1 MSSSVSPSTPFILRP
16 VATSLL
22 MVAIVLAGLMGLKF
36 LPLSALPQVD
46 YPTIQVQTLYPG
58 ASPDVMAQT
67 VTAPLER
74 QFGQMA
80 GLTRLSSTSAAGVSI
95 VTLQFGLGITLD
107 VAEQEVQA
115 AINAGGSL
123 LPADLPAPPVYA
135 KVNPADAPVLTLAIT
150 SDTLP
155 LTEVQNIVNTRLALK
170 ISQVTGVGL
179 VSLSG
184 GQRPAVRIQADTR
197 ALASYGLALDSLRTA
212 ITAANANGAKGSI
225 DGPTRAYTI
234 NSNDQLLAAADYK
247 NLIIAYRNGAA
258 IRVSDVAQVVDSA
271 ENIKL
276 GAWSGG
282 DCSTPSASVPSSSGD
297 DCIGATRRQ
306 LTPAII
312 LNVQRQP
319 GANVI
324 ATVDAIK
331 AKLPD
336 LQAGLPTSLKVVVLS
351 DRTTG
356 IRASVLHVAIELVL
370 AVVLVVLVIFVF
382 LRSVRATVIASLAVP
397 ISLIGTCGAMYLL
410 GYSLNNLSL
419 MALTI
424 ATGFVVDDAIVMIE
438 NISRYIE
445 EGEEP
450 MAAALKGASQI
461 GFTIISL
468 TVSLIAVLIPLLFM
482 GDVVGRLFREFA
494 VTLAITILI
503 SAVVSLTLVP
513 MMSAR
518 WLKRAP
524 TRVASRTSL
533 PPEGALRLRPGEA
546 GSAALA
552 GWGPAPAVALSPRE
566 RESEDG
572 RWGARMQKVF
582 DNVIH
587 QYDSALTWVFR
598 RQSLTLFV
606 ALVTLLLTVL
616 LYVLIPKGL
625 FPTQDTGQLQAR
637 VETAQS
643 VSYARMS
650 GLQQAAAKAILEDPD
665 VDTLSSFIGVDAAN
679 NTMLHTGRMLINLKR
694 SRTTSQAATM
704 DRLRERV
711 GKIAGVTLYL
721 QPTQDLTIDAETGP
735 TQYRVSIEGSD
746 NHQVVEWAN
755 KLVVRMRE
763 LGTLRNV
770 ASDAGSSGASAYIT
784 VDRDTAA
791 RLAITTSSIDDA
803 LYSAFG
809 QRIVST
815 IFTETN
821 QYRVILEAM
830 PDQLATPASL
840 GDLQLKTGAGGTTP
854 LSAIATIKE
863 QPAPLQVTHV
873 AQYPATTLGF
883 DTASGVSLGK
893 AVDQIRQAALDIS
906 MPASVS
912 MTFLGAAGAY
922 QNSLSSQLWLILA
935 AVVCVYIV
943 LGVLYESYIHPLT
956 ILSTLPSA
964 GVGALLALMISG
976 SDLGVIGIIGIIL
989 LIGIVKKNAIMMID
1003 FAIDAERNQGKS
1015 AQEAIHQAALLR
1027 FRPILMTTLAALFAA
1042 VPLMLGWGEGAELRR
1057 PLGLAIFGG
1066 LIVSQVLTL
1075 FTTPVIYLGF
1085 DRLAKRVRGG
1095 K

>member
-1 MSSSVSPSTPFILRP
+1 MSPSRPFILRP

-22 MVAIVLAGLMGLKF
+22 MVAIVLAGMVGFRF

-58 ASPDVMAQT
+58 ASPEVMSNT

-74 QFGQMA
+74 QFGQMS
-80 GLTRLSSTSAAGVSI
+80 GLDRMSSTSAAGVSI
-95 VTLQFGLGITLD
+95 ITLQFSLGQTLD

-155 LTEVQNIVNTRLALK
+155 LTEVQNLVNTRLAQK
-170 ISQVTGVGL
+170 ISQVSGVGL

-184 GQRPAVRIQADTR
+184 GQRPAVRIQANTQ
-197 ALASYGLALDSLRTA
+197 ALAANGIGLDTLRTA
-212 ITAANANGAKGSI
+212 ISAANSNGAKGSF
-225 DGPTRAYTI
+225 DGPKRAYTI
-234 NSNDQLLAAADYK
+234 NSNDQLLTVEDYK
-247 NLIIAYRNGAA
+247 NLIVSYKNGAP
-258 IRVSDVAQVVDSA
+258 IRMVDVAQVVNSA
-271 ENIKL
+271 ENTQL
-276 GAWSGG
+276 GAWAGTKTAENG
-282 DCSTPSASVPSSSGD
+282 ESAEPK
-297 DCIGATRRQ
+297 

-324 ATVDAIK
+324 ATVNAIK
-331 AKLPD
+331 KQLPE
-336 LQAGLPTSLKVVVLS
+336 LQAGFPAGLKIEVLS
-351 DRTTG
+351 DRTAG
-356 IRASVLHVAIELVL
+356 IRASVQHVEMELVL
-370 AVVLVVLVIFVF
+370 AVVLVVLVIFAF
-382 LRSVRATVIASLAVP
+382 LGSLRATVIASIAVP
-397 ISLIGTCGAMYLL
+397 ISLIGTLGLMYLL

-438 NISRYIE
+438 NIARYIE
-445 EGEEP
+445 EGEKP
-450 MAAALKGASQI
+450 LQAAFKGATQI

-518 WLKRAP
+518 WLKHEEKKSPSGTGFGARAQ
-524 TRVASRTSL
+524 RFFDGVMVRYDRSL
-533 PPEGALRLRPGEA
+533 HWVIDHQPLTL
-546 GSAALA
+546 L
-552 GWGPAPAVALSPRE
+552 VAL
-566 RESEDG
+566 
-572 RWGARMQKVF
+572 
-582 DNVIH
+582 
-587 QYDSALTWVFR
+587 LTMV
-598 RQSLTLFV
+598 
-606 ALVTLLLTVL
+606 LTVV
-616 LYVLIPKGL
+616 LYLTIPKGL

-637 VETAQS
+637 I
-643 VSYARMS
+643 
-650 GLQQAAAKAILEDPD
+650 QAAQDVSFDRMAQLQLQAARAVLEDPD
-665 VDTLSSFIGVDAAN
+665 VENLSSFVGVDAAN
-679 NTMLHTGRMLINLKR
+679 NTMLHTGSMLINLKG
-694 SRTTSQAATM
+694 SHDSQQEVM

-711 GKIAGVTLYL
+711 RQVAGVTLYL

-735 TQYRVSIEGSD
+735 TEYRVSLEGVNSALIT
-746 NHQVVEWAN
+746 EWMQ
-755 KLVVRMRE
+755 KLVAKLQESDKV
-763 LGTLRNV
+763 RNV
-770 ASDAGSSGASAYIT
+770 SSDAGAQGLAAF
-784 VDRDTAA
+784 VNVNRDTAA
-791 RLAITTSSIDDA
+791 RLSITASTVDDA

-821 QYRVILEAM
+821 QYRVILEARPGM
-830 PDQLATPASL
+830 VNTPQTLGQLNLIAGSGTATPLA
-840 GDLQLKTGAGGTTP
+840 
-854 LSAIATIKE
+854 AIADISE
-863 QPAPLQVTHV
+863 QPAPLQITHV
-873 AQYPATTLGF
+873 AQYPASTLNF
-883 DTASGVSLGK
+883 DTAPGVSLGQS
-893 AVDQIRQAALDIS
+893 VDAIRAAAKEIG
-906 MPASVS
+906 MPGSVT
-912 MTFLGAAGAY
+912 MTFLGASGAY
-922 QNSLSSQLWLILA
+922 ERSLSNQLWLILA

-943 LGVLYESYIHPLT
+943 LGVLYESYVHPLT

-964 GVGALLALMISG
+964 GVGALLALMLTG
-976 SDLGVIGIIGIIL
+976 NDLGVIGIIGIIL

-1003 FAIDAERNQGKS
+1003 FAIDAERTEGKS
-1015 AQEAIHQAALLR
+1015 AREAIHQAALLR

-1042 VPLMLGWGEGAELRR
+1042 VPLMLSFGEGAELRR

-1066 LIVSQVLTL
+1066 LIVSQLLTL
-1075 FTTPVIYLGF
+1075 FTTPVIYLAF
-1085 DRLAKRVRGG
+1085 DRLGG
-1095 K
+1095 GSSRRAAVEEEAV